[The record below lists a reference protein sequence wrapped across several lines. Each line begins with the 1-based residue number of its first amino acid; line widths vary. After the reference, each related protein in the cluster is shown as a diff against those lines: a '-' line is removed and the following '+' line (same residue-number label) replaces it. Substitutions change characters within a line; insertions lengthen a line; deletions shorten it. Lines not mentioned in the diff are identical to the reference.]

1 MPRSPA
7 PAGALAVLTASAWF
21 RSLPEPLQAWLQTH
35 LRERRLR
42 PGERLFS
49 RGDPPDGLYGL
60 AEGLVRFTGV
70 NEAGQE
76 AILVVLNPPQWF
88 GEIALFD
95 DEPRTHDAWA
105 ESAVTLWHVSQGEL
119 MALLDEQPAC
129 WRHFGRLLTQKIRA
143 SFTAVEDLVLLAP
156 RARLARRL
164 ALMATGF
171 GTLEGQSL
179 RVLRVSQ
186 EQLASMLALSRQ
198 TVNQTLKE
206 LEAAGVLKRARGA
219 VEVLD
224 LDALRRD
231 AAPGLSAAP

>member
-7 PAGALAVLTASAWF
+7 PDAHLAVLTASAWF
-21 RSLPEPLQAWLQTH
+21 RSLPDPLQAWMRAH

-49 RGDPPDGLYGL
+49 RGDTPDGLYGL
-60 AEGLVRFTGV
+60 AQGLVRFTGV

-76 AILVVLNPPQWF
+76 AVLVVLNPPQWF

-105 ESAVTLWHVSQGEL
+105 ESAVTLWHVSQAEL
-119 MALLDEQPAC
+119 AALLAEQPAW

-171 GTLEGQSL
+171 GTLDGQSL

-198 TVNQTLKE
+198 TVNQALKE
-206 LEAAGVLKRARGA
+206 LEAAGALRRARGA

-231 AAPGLSAAP
+231 ATPG

>member
-1 MPRSPA
+1 MRA
-7 PAGALAVLTASAWF
+7 
-21 RSLPEPLQAWLQTH
+21 H

-49 RGDPPDGLYGL
+49 RGDTPDGLYGL
-60 AEGLVRFTGV
+60 AQGLVRFTGV

-76 AILVVLNPPQWF
+76 AVLVVLNPPQWF

-105 ESAVTLWHVSQGEL
+105 ESAVTLWHVSQAEL
-119 MALLDEQPAC
+119 AALLAEQPAW

-171 GTLEGQSL
+171 GTLDGQSL

-198 TVNQTLKE
+198 TVNQALKE
-206 LEAAGVLKRARGA
+206 LEAAGALRRARGA

-231 AAPGLSAAP
+231 ATPG

>member
-1 MPRSPA
+1 MTRSPA
-7 PAGALAVLTASAWF
+7 RANTLAVLTASAWF
-21 RSLPEPLQAWLQTH
+21 RSLPEPLQQWLQAH
-35 LRERRLR
+35 LRERRLAA
-42 PGERLFS
+42 GERLFS
-49 RGDPPDGLYGL
+49 RGDAPDGLYGL
-60 AEGLVRFTGV
+60 AAGLVRFTGV

-76 AILVVLNPPQWF
+76 AVLVVLNPPHWF

-105 ESAVTLWHVSQGEL
+105 ESAATLWHAPQHEL
-119 MALLDEQPAC
+119 MALLAERPAY

-179 RVLRVSQ
+179 RVLQVSQ

-198 TVNQTLKE
+198 TVNQTLKA
-206 LEAAGVLKRARGA
+206 LEAAGALRRTRGA
-219 VEVLD
+219 IEVLD
-224 LDALRRD
+224 LEALRRD
-231 AAPGLSAAP
+231 AFEG

>member
-1 MPRSPA
+1 MTRSPA
-7 PAGALAVLTASAWF
+7 RASTLAVLTASAWF
-21 RSLPEPLQAWLQTH
+21 RSLPEPLQQWLQAN
-35 LRERRLR
+35 LRERQLA

-49 RGDPPDGLYGL
+49 RGDTPDGLYGL
-60 AEGLVRFTGV
+60 AAGLVRFTGV

-76 AILVVLNPPQWF
+76 AILVVLNPPHWF

-105 ESAVTLWHVSQGEL
+105 ESAATLWHAPQPAL
-119 MALLDEQPAC
+119 MALLAERPEY
-129 WRHFGRLLTQKIRA
+129 WRHLGRLLTQKIRA

-206 LEAAGVLKRARGA
+206 LEAAGVIKRARGA

-224 LDALRRD
+224 LGALRRD
-231 AAPGLSAAP
+231 AAPP

>member
-1 MPRSPA
+1 MSRSPA
-7 PAGALAVLTASAWF
+7 RANTLAVLTASAWF
-21 RSLPEPLQAWLQTH
+21 RSLPEPLQQWLQAH
-35 LRERRLR
+35 LRERRLAA
-42 PGERLFS
+42 GERLFS
-49 RGDPPDGLYGL
+49 RGDAPDGLYGL
-60 AEGLVRFTGV
+60 AAGLVRFTGV

-76 AILVVLNPPQWF
+76 AILVVLNPPHWF

-105 ESAVTLWHVSQGEL
+105 ESAATLWHVPQQEL
-119 MALLDEQPAC
+119 IALLDAHPAY
-129 WRHFGRLLTQKIRA
+129 WRHLGRLLTQKIRA

-171 GTLEGQSL
+171 GTLDGHSL
-179 RVLRVSQ
+179 RVLQVSQ

-198 TVNQTLKE
+198 TVNQALKA
-206 LEAAGVLKRARGA
+206 LEAAGIVRCARGA

-231 AAPGLSAAP
+231 AVEG